1 MDIGVSLRWKPTH
14 FSGSMIE
21 QLLMCIIVDASR
33 MGDFINPKHD
43 DSAPIRKWL
52 QNGGKLV
59 FSTGGGFT
67 YEVGASK
74 KYKQKLVE
82 YLRSGRAVLIPC
94 EKFASDEEFLKNS
107 NLLNSNDPHVL
118 ALARYTGTRLL
129 FTGDSQFIQDFKNSK
144 VINKPRGKV
153 YSNSTNA
160 NLLTGSVCVKLR
172 SRTPRN

>member
-1 MDIGVSLRWKPTH
+1 
-14 FSGSMIE
+14 
-21 QLLMCIIVDASR
+21 
-33 MGDFINPKHD
+33 MGDFINPNHP
-43 DSAPIRKWL
+43 DSAPKREWL
-52 QNGGKLV
+52 QNGRKLV

-67 YEVGASK
+67 DEVGESQ
-74 KYKQKLVE
+74 KYTQKLVE
-82 YLRSGRAVLIPC
+82 YLRSGRADFFPC

-107 NLLNSNDPHVL
+107 NLLKSNDPHVL

-129 FTGDSQFIQDFKNSK
+129 FTGDSQLIQDFKNSE

-160 NLLTGSVCVKLR
+160 NLLTGSVCAKLR

>member
-33 MGDFINPKHD
+33 MGDFINPKHQ
-43 DSAPIRKWL
+43 DSAPIRNWL
-52 QNGGKLV
+52 QNRGRLV
-59 FSTGGGFT
+59 FSTGGRFT
-67 YEVGASK
+67 EEVGKSK

-82 YLRSGRAVLIPC
+82 YLRSGRAELIPC
-94 EKFASDEEFLKNS
+94 ERFASDEDILKNS

-118 ALARYTGTRLL
+118 ALARHTGTRLL
-129 FTGDSQFIQDFKNSK
+129 YTGDFKLIQDFKNNK

-153 YSNSTNA
+153 YSNLTNA
-160 NLLTGSVCVKLR
+160 NLLTGAVCAKLR
-172 SRTPRN
+172 SSTPRI